1 MPVKLGGIAVTE
13 RNALKIKHTKL
24 CKNVE
29 EAYDTEKRAAKV
41 YFEILK
47 NLENFNDDELY
58 DSIENIYFA
67 ELRSV
72 EEVRMILSI
81 NSNKKCTV
89 LN

>member
-1 MPVKLGGIAVTE
+1 ML
-13 RNALKIKHTKL
+13 
-24 CKNVE
+24 E
-29 EAYDTEKRAAKV
+29 EAYETEKKAAQV

-72 EEVRMILSI
+72 EEVRMILS
-81 NSNKKCTV
+81 N
-89 LN
+89 